1 MGVCVASSVGV
12 SVTVWRKITGISIH
26 DNTASVAGVDS
37 AYAQRWALYR
47 PRTLICK
54 LSPRLHTQYAE
65 CRVPR
70 EGLIHRIA

>member
-37 AYAQRWALYR
+37 AHRTMYLYVCI
-47 PRTLICK
+47 RTAMGPEPTKNLD
-54 LSPRLHTQYAE
+54 L
-65 CRVPR
+65 
-70 EGLIHRIA
+70 